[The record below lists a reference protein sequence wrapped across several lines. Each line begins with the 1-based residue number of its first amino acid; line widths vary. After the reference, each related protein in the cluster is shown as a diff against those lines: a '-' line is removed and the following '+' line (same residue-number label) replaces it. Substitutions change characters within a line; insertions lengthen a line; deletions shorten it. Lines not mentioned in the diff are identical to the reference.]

1 MAVDDMEQNATEG
14 LGEAVMTLDRGGLA
28 DLLIGDRDWLLTK
41 LEDMEVIVVRQA
53 FCPQRPLRSFA
64 ERLDAMLH
72 GLLAPARAPT
82 PEDYLIVGEPKVSA
96 LAEYLQNSRVWE
108 SDHVMGR
115 APGGVSIMAIPGDGS
130 IAAPTEFACTASA
143 WDGLT
148 PTEQRDLRAL
158 RVLHGFWHDR
168 LYHEREPRHEA
179 LIQWMARQSAELP
192 LVQPLYAGRH
202 GLLVDDT
209 AIQVAGMEFTES
221 EAFLA
226 GLRNWAT
233 QPAYVYRHIWQPGDL
248 VIWNS
253 ASVLYREL
261 PRPENPMWKM
271 AQSRR

>member
-1 MAVDDMEQNATEG
+1 MAVDDMQQNEAES
-14 LGEAVMTLDRGGLA
+14 LGEAVMTLDRRGLA
-28 DLLIGDRDWLLTK
+28 DLLIGDQDWLLTK

-53 FCPQRPLRSFA
+53 FCPDRPLRSFA
-64 ERLDAMLH
+64 ERLEAMLH
-72 GLLAPARAPT
+72 GPLAPGRVAA
-82 PEDYLIVGEPKVSA
+82 PEDHLIVGDPKVSA

-130 IAAPTEFACTASA
+130 IAAPTEFACTAAA

-148 PTEQRDLRAL
+148 PGEQRELHAL

-179 LIQWMARQSAELP
+179 LTQWMARQSAELP
-192 LVQPLYAGRH
+192 LVQPLPGGRH

-221 EAFLA
+221 EDFLA
-226 GLRNWAT
+226 GLRKWAT
-233 QPAYVYRHIWQPGDL
+233 APAFVYRHIWQPGDL

-253 ASVLYREL
+253 ASVLYRAL
-261 PRPENPMWKM
+261 PRLDNPMWKM